1 MAKEKLVKKDTV
13 EEFWA
18 DYTLKM
24 LLEGIT
30 PFLQN
35 NPRSMRA
42 KEEGFKGQHKYTPE
56 TDAENATYRRDDRT
70 LGFIACAVRKC
81 LITGATGLK
90 IGNRYASTVLPEI
103 IGHFPPLE
111 GDELFP
117 FEDLDG
123 HPISDYVIDT
133 RRGIRGRQGV
143 PISRPKIWPWRLR
156 CALKLTV
163 PTGTDA
169 ALLQSDLTRVANKSG
184 QYPGLGDARPEKI
197 KGKGLWFGKFRVVDL
212 TIEPLEE

>member
-1 MAKEKLVKKDTV
+1 MAKEPQSI

-18 DYTLKM
+18 DYKLKM

-35 NPRSMRA
+35 NPRNMRA
-42 KEEGFKGQHKYTPE
+42 KEPGLKGQQTYIPE
-56 TDAENATYRRDDRT
+56 TEAEKVTYRRDDNT
-70 LGFIACAVRKC
+70 LGFPACAVRKC
-81 LITGATGLK
+81 LIGGATGLK

-117 FEDLDG
+117 FQDLDG
-123 HPISDYVIDT
+123 KPISDYVIDT
-133 RRGIRGRQGV
+133 RRAIRGRQGV
-143 PISRPKIWPWRLR
+143 LVSRPKVWPWRLS
-156 CALKLTV
+156 CTLKLTV
-163 PTGTDA
+163 PIGTDV
-169 ALLQSDLTRVANKSG
+169 ALLQRDLTRVANKAG
-184 QYPGLGDARPEKI
+184 QYPGMGDGRPEKI
-197 KGKGLWFGKFRVVDL
+197 KGKGLWFGKFKVTEL